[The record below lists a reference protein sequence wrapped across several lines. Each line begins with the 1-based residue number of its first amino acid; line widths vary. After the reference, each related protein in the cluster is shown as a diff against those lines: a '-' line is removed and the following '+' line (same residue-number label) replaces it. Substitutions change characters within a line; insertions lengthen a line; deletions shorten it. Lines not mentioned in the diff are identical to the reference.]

1 MSRLLRRQQGFTLVD
16 TVIGMAILTAIC
28 VALAG
33 TFLVAG
39 RSLSNEARTIAAD
52 TAISHASFTL
62 TRDLASAST
71 IPTGTASAV
80 PPTTLNLTY
89 GSPPVAVVYSING
102 NGDLVRTAG
111 ASAQVAARGISSVV
125 VVVASGCYLTA
136 TIQPSATGAA
146 SVTLNVGNRP
156 GGCF

>member
-1 MSRLLRRQQGFTLVD
+1 MIRLLRRQHGFTLVD
-16 TVIGMAILTAIC
+16 TVIGMAILTAISL
-28 VALAG
+28 ALGG

-62 TRDLASAST
+62 TRDLASASPV
-71 IPTGTASAV
+71 PTGRVSAA
-80 PPTTLNLTY
+80 PSTTLNLTY
-89 GSPPVAVVYSING
+89 GSPPVAVVYSIDG

-111 ASAQVAARGISSVV
+111 GSAQVAARGISSVV
-125 VVVASGCYLTA
+125 VVVTSGCYLTA
-136 TIQPSATGAA
+136 TIQPSASGAA
-146 SVTLNVGNRP
+146 PVTLNVGNRP

>member
-71 IPTGTASAV
+71 IPTGTVSSV
-80 PPTTLNLTY
+80 PSTTLSLSY
-89 GSPPVAVVYSING
+89 GSPPGTTVVYSIDG

-111 ASAQVAARGISSVV
+111 GSAAVAARGIST
-125 VVVASGCYLTA
+125 VVVAAAGCYLTA

-146 SVTLNVGNRP
+146 PVTLNVGNRP
-156 GGCF
+156 GGCW

>member
-1 MSRLLRRQQGFTLVD
+1 
-16 TVIGMAILTAIC
+16 MAILTAISL
-28 VALAG
+28 ALAG

-71 IPTGTASAV
+71 IPTGTVSAV
-80 PPTTLNLTY
+80 PSTTLSLTY
-89 GSPPVAVVYSING
+89 GSPGTTVVYSIDG

-111 ASAQVAARGISSVV
+111 GSAGVAARGISSVV
-125 VVVASGCYLTA
+125 VAAAGCYLTA

-146 SVTLNVGNRP
+146 PVTLNIGNRP
-156 GGCF
+156 GGCW